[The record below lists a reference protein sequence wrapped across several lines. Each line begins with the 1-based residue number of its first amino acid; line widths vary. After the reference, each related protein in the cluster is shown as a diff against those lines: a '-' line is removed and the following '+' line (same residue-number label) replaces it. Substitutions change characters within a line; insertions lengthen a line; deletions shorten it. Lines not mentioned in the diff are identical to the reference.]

1 MVRFVPVVEEV
12 QVAPTSLVMSARPL
26 ALAPVHGANERSV
39 RGLYGERHGGSPR
52 RRTGSGSRSRPSIAR
67 SGRPAPGPRWCRR
80 GPSVRRKTGLSGQ
93 TRRGVGG
100 PVPCGAPET
109 ASPPIPEGATGPMV
123 PKVCDL
129 WACRDSNAGPL
140 ASEAAQPFRQVS
152 AGDASAGNHSGGT
165 ALALARFERISP
177 LPTHPALTSPDL
189 LTVAEV
195 ARRLSV
201 CEATVYGLV
210 NRGRARA
217 FAALDQ
223 RNPHRARRPR
233 SLPRRAQVRGG
244 ADDAPPHP
252 SAPRP
257 APPTACEP
265 RRGVR
270 APPRPNA
277 TPGPENAPAGR
288 PGPELRAFLR
298 RAQSRFSLSPPRRPL
313 SQFPLE
319 PHDPRRRIRSARR
332 ARLVLPRRPR
342 SRGPGIELRRD
353 GCPPRGARQR

>member
-39 RGLYGERHGGSPR
+39 RGLYGERHGGSHGGALER
-52 RRTGSGSRSRPSIAR
+52 SRSRPSIAR
-67 SGRPAPGPRWCRR
+67 SGRPAPGRAGVDEAPAFGGRR
-80 GPSVRRKTGLSGQ
+80 LSGQ

-140 ASEAAQPFRQVS
+140 ASEAAQPFRQAS

-210 NRGRARA
+210 NRGELAHSRLLTNAIRIAPADLEAYLAARKSGGA
-217 FAALDQ
+217 
-223 RNPHRARRPR
+223 PMMPRRT
-233 SLPRRAQVRGG
+233 LPRRA
-244 ADDAPPHP
+244 P
-252 SAPRP
+252 
-257 APPTACEP
+257 P
-265 RRGVR
+265 RRPPVSPAVAFVR
-270 APPRPNA
+270 RLGPMPPPARKTRQRGAQGPSFAPSSA
-277 TPGPENAPAGR
+277 APVAG
-288 PGPELRAFLR
+288 
-298 RAQSRFSLSPPRRPL
+298 FSLSPPRRPL